1 MRRVPPFLPRPFWV
15 LLMAALAL
23 MLTVPV
29 LAQEGEIVST
39 VNGDPISRAEF
50 HARVQLVR
58 WQYLRELSTLYEL
71 TGGNLA
77 LVAAHATRLVAS
89 LSDPLAL
96 ADAVLSE
103 METERLLWQA
113 GERQGL
119 TPTAEDAAAREA
131 AFFSLWTNVPVSEL
145 PGNAE
150 AQAFITDWY
159 AGAQAASGL
168 GRDDILALF
177 ATEALRARLY
187 DFVAANVPAEEPAV
201 RSRHI
206 LCSFHPGQP
215 DNTAPP
221 TDDER
226 EAAQQCIRSAQTRLA
241 TGESFADVAAALSDD
256 RISAAKGG
264 DLGWVLFSYLTEAYA
279 SAAREAD
286 LNTIVGPVETEYG
299 LHLIEVLDRRMQA
312 LTEEQYQEAQQG
324 YFELWVDDLRAQ
336 ATITRADDWDV
347 NVPVAPDLSTLD
359 AAVQQAIAQLV
370 GE

>member
-1 MRRVPPFLPRPFWV
+1 MRRVSQFPRRALWA

-23 MLTVPV
+23 TLTVPV

-58 WQYLRELSTLYEL
+58 WQYLKELSTLYEL

-77 LVAAHATRLVAS
+77 LVATHAGRLAAS
-89 LSDPLAL
+89 LSDPRAL

-113 GERQGL
+113 GEAQGL

-150 AQAFITDWY
+150 AQAFISDWY

-168 GRDDILALF
+168 GRDDILTLF

-187 DFVAANVPAEEPAV
+187 DFVAASVPAEEPAV

-221 TDDER
+221 TEDER
-226 EAAQQCIRSAQTRLA
+226 EAARQCIRSAQARLA
-241 TGESFADVAAALSDD
+241 TGEPFADVAAALSDD
-256 RISAAKGG
+256 RNSAARGG
-264 DLGWVLFSYLTEAYA
+264 DLGWVLLSYLTEAYA
-279 SAAREAD
+279 NAARTAD

-299 LHLIEVLDRRMQA
+299 LHLIEVLDRRVQA

-336 ATITRADDWDV
+336 ATITRANDWDADI
-347 NVPVAPDLSTLD
+347 PTTPDLSTLD
-359 AAVQQAIAQLV
+359 VAVQQAVARLAA
-370 GE
+370 G